1 MLKKKNYIASGLTK
15 KSDLYS
21 TARIVLDIKLFN
33 LITAINLFFKLETV
47 ENLHS
52 VRIALRR
59 VRYSLEIF
67 TLCFDKKKYNP
78 FYKKLERLQDLSGS
92 ARDLDVLTDNMIKL
106 QNEEKI
112 KISKKIFSSIEMNK
126 NNLKDKLK
134 LELMQFLHGKA
145 LRDFQLVLKGKN

>member
-1 MLKKKNYIASGLTK
+1 MLKKKNHIVPGLTK

-33 LITAINLFFKLETV
+33 LITAINLFFKNESV

-67 TLCFDKKKYNP
+67 TLCFNKKKYIS

-106 QNEEKI
+106 QTEEKI
-112 KISKKIFSSIEMNK
+112 KISNKIFSSIEMNK
-126 NNLKDKLK
+126 KILNDKLK
-134 LELMQFLHGKA
+134 LELMEFLHGKT
-145 LRDFQLVLKGKN
+145 LKDFQAIIKSKK